1 MRPLFCT
8 GSQRAGGSAGASS
21 RHLRLLLLLLLF
33 GEGLSSPQA
42 AQPLTVSLSLFL
54 YGSSLLRTGAIGRPK
69 AARGQASRFSCYMSL
84 EHCCC
89 IKVLQTTLPKRKRRI
104 ALAFLYCTL
113 KSELIMKLKLRAPN
127 RSSNDCAPEREVS
140 GACKCLFMPASSK
153 PLGLALSS
161 LSPSSC
167 NNGNNDNKLEL
178 NQAKFRSTLLL
189 LLLLLVSVC

>member
-1 MRPLFCT
+1 MHRKPASGRVGGRIIKTPEAFVAVAAIRRGIELAT
-8 GSQRAGGSAGASS
+8 GGSTSHCLS
-21 RHLRLLLLLLLF
+21 
-33 GEGLSSPQA
+33 LSSSMDPA
-42 AQPLTVSLSLFL
+42 CCGLAC
-54 YGSSLLRTGAIGRPK
+54 AIGRPK